1 MFVRQN
7 RCFGSFK
14 AILRREVKE
23 MERAL
28 DIFLTLV
35 LISLGIG
42 VVAAVV
48 VFIIDVLGL
57 IIIFPF

>member
-1 MFVRQN
+1 
-7 RCFGSFK
+7 
-14 AILRREVKE
+14 

-28 DIFLTLV
+28 EIFLTLV

-42 VVAAVV
+42 VVAAVI

-57 IIIFPF
+57 TMTSPF